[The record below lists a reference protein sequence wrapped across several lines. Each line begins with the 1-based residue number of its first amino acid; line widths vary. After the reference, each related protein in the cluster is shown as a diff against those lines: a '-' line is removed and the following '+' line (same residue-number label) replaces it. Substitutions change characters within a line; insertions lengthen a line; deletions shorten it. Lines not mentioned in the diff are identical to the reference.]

1 MSTWSTIPAEHQDLA
16 THVDLCAQRYQAL
29 DQRMESLELKVDSLV
44 TKVDDVKN
52 SIFTTLITT
61 GGTIIVALIGAVFT
75 IISHIK

>member
-29 DQRMESLELKVDSLV
+29 DQRMESFETKMDTLVAKVDSIHSSIV
-44 TKVDDVKN
+44 TA
-52 SIFTTLITT
+52 LITT
-61 GGTIIVALIGAVFT
+61 GGAITTSIVGAVFV